1 MTIFR
6 DRLLAS
12 LGLAAVI
19 VGALMPELSGGGSG
33 QHGWPVFL
41 VPMVGLFLAGIIGL
55 SVRWSLLAPLA
66 SLVLLFGAALALP
79 GVAAAYP
86 DLAMGPAYWFYLA
99 AFWLLSWN
107 FVERLSAAIRAGRLP
122 HTGTDVVIP
131 VVFGAV
137 LLVMWE
143 IVTRGA
149 RVPPV
154 LLPAPSAI
162 WAQLVNS
169 APILWADFVQTFVKS
184 VIPGYIIGCLAGLV
198 VAIAVDRSPFLK
210 AGLLPIGNFMSA
222 LPIIGIAPIMVM
234 WFGFDWQSK
243 AAVVVAMT
251 FFPMLVNTVAG
262 LNAASAIER
271 DLMRT
276 YAASYWQTLFKLRL
290 PAAGP
295 FIFNALKINS
305 TLALIG
311 AIVAEFFG
319 TPVVGMGFRISTGV
333 GRLAIDLVWAEIA
346 VAAIAGSAFYAG
358 VALIERGVT
367 FWHPSVR
374 GGRA

>member
-1 MTIFR
+1 MTRQTNYFQLYLALVAGGIGMLGLVFS
-6 DRLLAS
+6 LPNLTASPLIAGFFVLAS
-12 LGLAAVI
+12 L
-19 VGALMPELSGGGSG
+19 
-33 QHGWPVFL
+33 
-41 VPMVGLFLAGIIGL
+41 
-55 SVRWSLLAPLA
+55 SLLRLVLPFSLWLDGLLTILGAVALVASLQGGAPMPLHHWLALA
-66 SLVLLFGAALALP
+66 SA
-79 GVAAAYP
+79 
-86 DLAMGPAYWFYLA
+86 W
-99 AFWLLSWN
+99 AFAWL
-107 FVERLSAAIRAGRLP
+107 FVERLSAAIMAGKLP
-122 HTGTDVVIP
+122 ETGTGLLIP
-131 VVFGAV
+131 VMFGLA
-137 LLVMWE
+137 LLVVWE

-149 RVPPV
+149 NVPPV
-154 LLPAPSAI
+154 LLPPPSAI
-162 WAQLVNS
+162 GTRFLAETNM
-169 APILWADFVQTFVKS
+169 LWADFVQTFIKS
-184 VIPGYIIGCLAGLV
+184 VLPGYAIGCLAGLL

-210 AGLLPIGNFMSA
+210 SGLLPIGNFMSA

-262 LNAASAIER
+262 LNAASQIER
-271 DLMRT
+271 DLMTT

-319 TPVVGMGFRISTGV
+319 TPIVGMGFRISTGV

-346 VAAIAGSAFYAG
+346 VAAVAGSAFYG
-358 VALIERGVT
+358 VIALIERGVT

>member
-1 MTIFR
+1 MKLSNLQLY
-6 DRLLAS
+6 LLLVGGGAAM
-12 LGLAAVI
+12 LGLA
-19 VGALMPELSGGGSG
+19 LSIPTLGSFPLL
-33 QHGWPVFL
+33 HIFF
-41 VPMVGLFLAGIIGL
+41 FLATLPLFRLAKPL
-55 SVRWSLLAPLA
+55 SLWLDGLLA
-66 SLVLLFGAALALP
+66 LFGAVALIASLPVGAPMPLHQWLALFS
-79 GVAAAYP
+79 A
-86 DLAMGPAYWFYLA
+86 W
-99 AFWLLSWN
+99 AFAWL

-122 HTGTDVVIP
+122 ETGTSLIIP
-131 VVFGAV
+131 VIFGLA

-143 IVTRGA
+143 VVTRGA
-149 RVPPV
+149 NVPPV
-154 LLPAPSAI
+154 ILPPPSSIGSRIMVEAGTG
-162 WAQLVNS
+162 L
-169 APILWADFVQTFVKS
+169 LWADFVQTFIKS
-184 VIPGYIIGCLAGLV
+184 VLPGYAIGCLAGLG
-198 VAIAVDRSPFLK
+198 VAILVDRSPFLK
-210 AGLLPIGNFMSA
+210 AGIMPIGNFMSA

-251 FFPMLVNTVAG
+251 FFPMLVNSVAG
-262 LNAASAIER
+262 LNAASAMER
-271 DLMRT
+271 DLMNT
-276 YAASYWQTLFKLRL
+276 YAASYWHTLMKLRL

-346 VAAIAGSAFYAG
+346 VAAVAGSAFYG
-358 VALIERGVT
+358 VIALIERRVT

>member
-1 MTIFR
+1 MSRTLSSLQLYLALVGAGCGLIGLAMSLPTLGAAP
-6 DRLLAS
+6 LLAAYFALCVLS
-12 LGLAAVI
+12 LVRLVLP
-19 VGALMPELSGGGSG
+19 VSLWLDGALAVLGAVALIAAL
-33 QHGWPVFL
+33 PV
-41 VPMVGLFLAGIIGL
+41 
-55 SVRWSLLAPLA
+55 
-66 SLVLLFGAALALP
+66 GAALPLHHWMAL
-79 GVAAAYP
+79 
-86 DLAMGPAYWFYLA
+86 LA
-99 AFWLLSWN
+99 AWAFAWL

-122 HTGTDVVIP
+122 ETGTGLVIP
-131 VVFGAV
+131 LVFGLA

-143 IVTRGA
+143 VVTRGA
-149 RVPPV
+149 QVPPV
-154 LLPAPSAI
+154 LLPPPSAI
-162 WAQLVNS
+162 WARLTSEV
-169 APILWADFVQTFVKS
+169 PTLWADFVQTFIKS
-184 VIPGYIIGCLAGLV
+184 VIPGYVIGCLAGLL

-276 YAASYWQTLFKLRL
+276 YAASYWQTLMKLRL

-346 VAAIAGSAFYAG
+346 VAAVAGSAFYG
-358 VALIERGVT
+358 VIALIERGVT

>member
-1 MTIFR
+1 MRGQLSYFQ
-6 DRLLAS
+6 LYLALVAAGAGA
-12 LGLAAVI
+12 LGLVFSLPDPGANPPMTLFFAA
-19 VGALMPELSGGGSG
+19 ATL
-33 QHGWPVFL
+33 
-41 VPMVGLFLAGIIGL
+41 
-55 SVRWSLLAPLA
+55 SLLR
-66 SLVLLFGAALALP
+66 LALP
-79 GVAAAYP
+79 FSLWLDGLLTVLGAGA
-86 DLAMGPAYWFYLA
+86 LLA
-99 AFWLLSWN
+99 ALGGGAGLPPHHWLALISAWAFAWL
-107 FVERLSAAIRAGRLP
+107 FVERLSGAIRAGKLP
-122 HTGTDVVIP
+122 ETGTGLVIP
-131 VVFGAV
+131 VMFGLA
-137 LLVMWE
+137 LLVVWE
-143 IVTRGA
+143 VVTRGA
-149 RVPPV
+149 NVPAV
-154 LLPAPSAI
+154 LLPPPSAI
-162 WAQLVNS
+162 AARLM
-169 APILWADFVQTFVKS
+169 AETHILWADFVQTFIKS
-184 VIPGYIIGCLAGLV
+184 VLPGYAIGCLAGLL

-251 FFPMLVNTVAG
+251 FFPMLVNAVAG
-262 LNAASAIER
+262 LNAASAMER
-271 DLMRT
+271 DLMET
-276 YAASYWQTLFKLRL
+276 YAASYWQTLVKLRL

-346 VAAIAGSAFYAG
+346 VAAVAGSAFYG
-358 VALIERGVT
+358 VIALIERGVT